1 MSNTPCLAW
10 MEKYQDTVNAD
21 AEMSVIGDWFTVDF
35 KISFEDAEYLISVR
49 EGKIAAIEH
58 KPRFDRPVA
67 FTLRAP
73 MSVWNKF
80 INPNPPPL
88 YHDFFAMLMRVD
100 EFVLD
105 GNTLTTMQNARAL
118 HRMMNILKQ
127 MEPLNVAA

>member
-1 MSNTPCLAW
+1 MSDTPSSAW
-10 MEKYQDTVNAD
+10 MEKYREAVNAD
-21 AEMSVIGDWFTVDF
+21 PEMNVIGDWFTVDF
-35 KISFEDAEYLISVR
+35 KISFEGNEFLLSVR

-80 INPNPPPL
+80 ISPNPPPL

-127 MEPLNVAA
+127 MEPLNAAA

>member
-1 MSNTPCLAW
+1 MSDTPSTAW
-10 MEKYQDTVNAD
+10 MEKYRETVNAD
-21 AEMSVIGDWFTVDF
+21 PEMAVIGDWFTVDF
-35 KISFEDAEYLISVR
+35 KISFEGNEFLISVR

-58 KPRFDRPVA
+58 KPRFDRPAA

-80 INPNPPPL
+80 ISPNPPPL

-118 HRMMNILKQ
+118 HRMMNLLKQ
-127 MEPLNVAA
+127 MEPLNAAA

>member
-1 MSNTPCLAW
+1 MSNRPSLAW
-10 MEKYQDTVNAD
+10 MEKYRETVNAD
-21 AEMSVIGDWFTVDF
+21 PEMSVIGGWFTESF
-35 KISFEDAEYLISVR
+35 KISFEGSDFLISVR
-49 EGKIAAIEH
+49 EGKIANIEEN
-58 KPRFDRPVA
+58 PRFDRPAA
-67 FTLRAP
+67 FSLRAP

-80 INPNPPPL
+80 ISPNPPPL

-100 EFVLD
+100 DFVLD

>member
-1 MSNTPCLAW
+1 MPDLPSSAW
-10 MEKYQDTVNAD
+10 MEKYRDKVNAD
-21 AEMSVIGDWFTVDF
+21 PEMAVIGDWFTVDF
-35 KISFEDAEYLISVR
+35 KISFEGNDFLISVH

-73 MSVWNKF
+73 MLVWNKF
-80 INPNPPPL
+80 ISPNPPPL

-100 EFVLD
+100 DFQLD

-127 MEPLNVAA
+127 MEPLDVAA

>member
-1 MSNTPCLAW
+1 MSDLPSSAW
-10 MEKYQDTVNAD
+10 MEKYRDTVNAD
-21 AEMSVIGDWFTVDF
+21 PEMAVIGDWFTVDF
-35 KISFEDAEYLISVR
+35 KISFEGNEFLISVR
-49 EGKIAAIEH
+49 EGKIAALEH

-80 INPNPPPL
+80 ISPNPPPL

-100 EFVLD
+100 DFVLD

>member
-1 MSNTPCLAW
+1 MSDTPSSAW
-10 MEKYQDTVNAD
+10 MEKYRDTVNAD
-21 AEMSVIGDWFTVDF
+21 PEMAVIGDWFTVDF
-35 KISFEDAEYLISVR
+35 KISFEGNDFLVSVR

-58 KPRFDRPVA
+58 NPRFDRPAA

-80 INPNPPPL
+80 ISPNPPPL

-127 MEPLNVAA
+127 MEPLDAAA